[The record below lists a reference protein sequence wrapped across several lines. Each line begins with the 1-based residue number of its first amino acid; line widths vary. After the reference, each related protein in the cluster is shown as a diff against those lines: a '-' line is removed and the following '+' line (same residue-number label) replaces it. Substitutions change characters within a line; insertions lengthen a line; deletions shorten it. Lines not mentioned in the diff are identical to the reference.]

1 MRYLILSDLH
11 GGLEAFEASLRAAA
25 GKFDS
30 VVCLGDVVGYGPDPN
45 AVIAGL
51 RERSGLIIRGNH
63 DRACC
68 GLASAEDF
76 NPWAKAATY
85 WTQSVLSDEN
95 TEFLRGLPAGPKVL
109 PGFELVHGSP
119 RDEDEYVMN
128 ALDAAP
134 ALQEQKLQLVFF
146 GHTHYQ
152 GGFARDRRGAVRRI
166 GQIGAAGLGEQAA
179 YESRVASL
187 ALQDGT
193 RYLVNP
199 GSVGQPRD
207 GDWRAA
213 FAIYDDALRQIDFH
227 RVAYDLPKTQEK
239 MARAGLPEPLILRLE
254 AGR

>member
-11 GGLEAFEASLRAAA
+11 SGLEAFEACLRSAA

-30 VVCLGDVVGYGPDPN
+30 AVCLGDVVGYGPDPN
-45 AVIAGL
+45 AVIAQLLERTGL
-51 RERSGLIIRGNH
+51 VIRGNH

-76 NPWAKAATY
+76 NPWAKTATY
-85 WTQSVLSDEN
+85 WTRSVLSDEN
-95 TEFLRGLPAGPKVL
+95 TAFLCGLPAGPKVL
-109 PGFELVHGSP
+109 PGFEMVHGSP
-119 RDEDEYVMN
+119 RDEDEYIMS

-134 ALQEQKLQLVFF
+134 ALQEQNLQLVFF

-152 GGFARDRRGAVRRI
+152 GGFAHDRRGAVRRI
-166 GQIGAAGLGEQAA
+166 GIEKSGEEAA

-187 ALQDGT
+187 TLQDGT